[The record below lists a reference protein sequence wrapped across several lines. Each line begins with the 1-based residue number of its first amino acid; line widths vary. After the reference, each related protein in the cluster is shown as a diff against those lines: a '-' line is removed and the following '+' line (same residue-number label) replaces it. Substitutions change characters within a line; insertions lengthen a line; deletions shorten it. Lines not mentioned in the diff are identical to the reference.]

1 MLPCPLHTPLL
12 TPWLHNARQVFHF
25 EASKKTCR
33 WTGNFEQVWTWT
45 TSHPP
50 PAHFQELGK
59 MMVYTCTGINAGEE
73 LCVRY
78 IDIRG
83 AYSYRQYMLQER
95 KGFSEANGSQW
106 TPWKQSSDFEIVQ
119 LVAILE
125 MVLPH
130 MWTWSSHIF
139 SVSCAFFGSF
149 PRRSSASAAAA
160 RYVSLAWM
168 SQATGG
174 ILTLTYAQLF

>member
-1 MLPCPLHTPLL
+1 MQPCPLHTHLL
-12 TPWLHNARQVFHF
+12 TPWLDNARHVFHF
-25 EASKKTCR
+25 EASQKNVSTNRQLWKSLDLDHKLLSS
-33 WTGNFEQVWTWT
+33 
-45 TSHPP
+45 SHC
-50 PAHFQELGK
+50 QELGK

-106 TPWKQSSDFEIVQ
+106 TPWKQISDFEIVR

-130 MWTWSSHIF
+130 NTLPYFTHVNLIF
-139 SVSCAFFGSF
+139 SYFLRFLCF
-149 PRRSSASAAAA
+149 
-160 RYVSLAWM
+160 LW
-168 SQATGG
+168 
-174 ILTLTYAQLF
+174 